1 MSGFELAVAVYM
13 YSVLGSTV
21 SLFLVALIGYAFALS
36 FAFVAVIVDV
46 DKDEDEDKAE
56 SVGSVISNA
65 YLKLKRF
72 IFVKTVCAMVI
83 IIVLYPSKATLG
95 TMIGAYATS
104 ELMQNK
110 EAQKLPSNVF
120 RSMNKFL
127 ERINDEKDI

>member
-21 SLFLVALIGYAFALS
+21 SLFLVALIVYAFALS

-46 DKDEDEDKAE
+46 DEDEDKAE

-95 TMIGAYATS
+95 TMIGAYATG